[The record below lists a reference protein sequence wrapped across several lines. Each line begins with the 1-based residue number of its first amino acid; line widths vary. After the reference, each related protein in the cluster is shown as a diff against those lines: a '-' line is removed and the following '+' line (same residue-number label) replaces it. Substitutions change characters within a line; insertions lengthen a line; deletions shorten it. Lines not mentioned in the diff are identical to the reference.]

1 MTQKKK
7 RSKLIRNKIA
17 ESCGSN
23 ERTSFTQALNDTVI
37 FMSAYKTTNYLKSK
51 RIFRKKASLPALLD
65 KHHLLYLL
73 TDEKLISSK
82 GTLKLHTE
90 YNYAQQETSFSFSP
104 IDKEVS
110 TAALKEIIKR
120 TDSCIKLLHAQS
132 ILSDPLYFKIDFF
145 VYMEQFVVYIGEHV
159 YQIDPVIFSLNSSL
173 IIAFE
178 VIDFETGIPLKKG
191 DVLGKKG
198 NYNLLTVNGYQYFGE
213 NSIIPSN
220 GKISEIIYNNLC
232 DFFSNVTK
240 KSFTPEIYSFIHNTL
255 VLSNDVDDI
264 TNYICNLIGT
274 RELPSPLINISTT
287 ENYQYYPQDGIG
299 FITKYDSNNVDVPL
313 FNGIILESIKIYIY
327 LTQIINLEIQSNI
340 NSVIRNDLYIEN
352 LFFAPHIPIET
363 HHLLSYI
370 YKTDSFSHHKEATKL
385 KISYLTA
392 ENESKKSRNSVL
404 LNILLYIISLM
415 GTVGTL
421 DTLENQLG
429 IPFEYS
435 FFAVILIFTM
445 AIIIWSVFEWR
456 QNKRF

>member
-1 MTQKKK
+1 M
-7 RSKLIRNKIA
+7 
-17 ESCGSN
+17 
-23 ERTSFTQALNDTVI
+23 
-37 FMSAYKTTNYLKSK
+37 
-51 RIFRKKASLPALLD
+51 
-65 KHHLLYLL
+65 
-73 TDEKLISSK
+73 
-82 GTLKLHTE
+82 
-90 YNYAQQETSFSFSP
+90 
-104 IDKEVS
+104 
-110 TAALKEIIKR
+110 
-120 TDSCIKLLHAQS
+120 
-132 ILSDPLYFKIDFF
+132 
-145 VYMEQFVVYIGEHV
+145 VYIGEHA
-159 YQIDPVIFSLNSSL
+159 YQIEPVIFSLNSSL

-178 VIDFETGIPLKKG
+178 VIDFETGLPLKKG

-213 NSIIPSN
+213 NSIIPSS

-240 KSFTPEIYSFIHNTL
+240 KLFTPESYSFIHNTL
-255 VLSNDVDDI
+255 VLSNDVHDI

-299 FITKYDSNNVDVPL
+299 FITKYNPNNVEVPL

-340 NSVIRNDLYIEN
+340 NSVICNDLYIEN